1 MTQAQ
6 LDKIALLGG
15 DPKDFHPTYDLP
27 QGWVAGWAGTV
38 YYGIDP
44 SGRASS

>member
-6 LDKIALLGG
+6 LDKIILLGG
-15 DPKDFHPTYDLP
+15 KAEDFHPVYDLP
-27 QGWVAGWAGTV
+27 KDWVAGWAGTV